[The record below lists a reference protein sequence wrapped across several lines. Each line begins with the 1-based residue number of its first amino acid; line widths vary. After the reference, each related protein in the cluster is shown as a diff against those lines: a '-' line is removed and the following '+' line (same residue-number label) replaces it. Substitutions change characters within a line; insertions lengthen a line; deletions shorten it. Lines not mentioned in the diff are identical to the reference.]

1 MRCEKCQKN
10 EATVFY
16 QETVNGNKR
25 SYSLCGECA
34 AELSKQVDLSPM
46 QSLFSLPS
54 LGGFHDPL
62 LSGLFSTYDGQA
74 QKACPAC
81 GSTLHDFKR
90 TGKAGCPNCY
100 SVFAN
105 ELSETIRSIHGNVK
119 HVGRAPAR
127 FRQNRDKQNKLE
139 DLKNQLK
146 AAIAS
151 ENFEL
156 AVTLRD
162 KIRGLEENQ

>member
-62 LSGLFSTYDGQA
+62 LSGLFSSYDGQA

-119 HVGRAPAR
+119 HVGRIPSR
-127 FRQNRDKQNKLE
+127 FRGDQEKSNRLHTLRQA
-139 DLKNQLK
+139 LKR
-146 AAIAS
+146 AIS
-151 ENFEL
+151 EENFEQ
-156 AVTLRD
+156 AATIRD
-162 KIRGLEENQ
+162 EIRSLEEHA